1 MKISDI
7 LTEDLVVTGLEG
19 KSKDEIINHLIDLV
33 SASPKVLDREKV
45 RKAIF
50 EREKIMSTGVGN
62 GFAIPHGKT
71 DAVTDIVAA
80 FAVTSE
86 PIDYQS
92 LDEKPV
98 RLVFLLVGKDNL
110 VGPHI
115 KLLSRISRLMN
126 KEEFR
131 QRLLEQRTPHDI
143 LDLFRQGKP
152 TMIAFGQRDVRQ
164 GPGTLP
170 VSESIADIA
179 FGVPWF
185 KHDRPAVIEEYAAA
199 YRKVALQASAL
210 A

>member
-7 LTEDLVVTGLEG
+7 LDENSVVTNLPGS
-19 KSKDEIINHLIDLV
+19 SKEEIIDALIDLV
-33 SASPKVLDREKV
+33 SKSPKVLDREKV
-45 RKAIF
+45 RSAIF

-71 DAVTDIVAA
+71 DAVSDIVAA
-80 FAVTSE
+80 FGVTAQ
-86 PIDYQS
+86 PISYQS

-131 QRLLEQRTPHDI
+131 KRLLETKTPQEI
-143 LDLFRQGKP
+143 ISTFRQEE
-152 TMIAFGQRDVRQ
+152 ASY
-164 GPGTLP
+164 
-170 VSESIADIA
+170 SEM
-179 FGVPWF
+179 
-185 KHDRPAVIEEYAAA
+185 
-199 YRKVALQASAL
+199 
-210 A
+210 

>member
-7 LTEDLVVTGLEG
+7 LTDSLVATGLVG
-19 KSKDEIINHLIDLV
+19 DSKKEIIDAMIDLV
-33 SASPKVLDREKV
+33 ASSPKVTDKEKV

-50 EREKIMSTGVGN
+50 EREEIMSTGVGN

-80 FAVTSE
+80 FAVTAE

-131 QRLLEQRTPHDI
+131 KRLLDLKTPADI
-143 LDLFRQGKP
+143 LNAFRQ
-152 TMIAFGQRDVRQ
+152 
-164 GPGTLP
+164 
-170 VSESIADIA
+170 
-179 FGVPWF
+179 
-185 KHDRPAVIEEYAAA
+185 EEATYFEA
-199 YRKVALQASAL
+199 
-210 A
+210 

>member
-7 LTEDLVVTGLEG
+7 LTENLVATGLPGNTKNEVIDG
-19 KSKDEIINHLIDLV
+19 MIDLV
-33 SASPKVLDREKV
+33 AASPKVMDKDKV

-50 EREKIMSTGVGN
+50 EREEIMSTGVGN

-71 DAVTDIVAA
+71 EAVSDIVAA
-80 FAVTSE
+80 FAVTAQ

-131 QRLLEQRTPHDI
+131 RRLLDLKSPGEI
-143 LDLFRQGKP
+143 LEAFRQ
-152 TMIAFGQRDVRQ
+152 
-164 GPGTLP
+164 
-170 VSESIADIA
+170 
-179 FGVPWF
+179 
-185 KHDRPAVIEEYAAA
+185 EEATYFEA
-199 YRKVALQASAL
+199 
-210 A
+210 

>member
-7 LTEDLVVTGLEG
+7 LEEKLVISNLPG
-19 KSKDEIINHLIDLV
+19 KTKEEIIETLIDVV
-33 SASPKVLDREKV
+33 SQSPKVLDKGKV
-45 RKAIF
+45 RTAIF

-80 FAVTSE
+80 FGVTAN
-86 PIDYQS
+86 PIPYQS

-131 QRLLEQRTPHDI
+131 NRLLETKSPKEI
-143 LDLFRQGKP
+143 ISTF
-152 TMIAFGQRDVRQ
+152 V
-164 GPGTLP
+164 
-170 VSESIADIA
+170 
-179 FGVPWF
+179 
-185 KHDRPAVIEEYAAA
+185 EEEANYTEM
-199 YRKVALQASAL
+199 
-210 A
+210 